1 MEDIGFIAASYL
13 VTFAALAAL
22 VVTTSKAGKRLSRE
36 VADEDKPW
44 T

>member
-1 MEDIGFIAASYL
+1 MDDIGFIAASYVL
-13 VTFAALAAL
+13 TFVALAAL
-22 VVTTSKAGKRLSRE
+22 IVTTWKAGTRLSRE

>member
-1 MEDIGFIAASYL
+1 MEDIGFIATSYL

-22 VVTTSKAGKRLSRE
+22 VVTTLKAGKRLSRE

>member
-1 MEDIGFIAASYL
+1 MDDIGFIATSY
-13 VTFAALAAL
+13 VITFAAIAAL
-22 VVTTSKAGKRLSRE
+22 VVTTWKAGKRLSRE

>member
-1 MEDIGFIAASYL
+1 MDDIGFIAASY
-13 VTFAALAAL
+13 VITFAAIAAL
-22 VVTTSKAGKRLSRE
+22 VVTTLKAGKHLSRE

>member
-1 MEDIGFIAASYL
+1 MEDTGFIATSY
-13 VTFAALAAL
+13 VITFAAIAAL
-22 VVTTSKAGKRLSRE
+22 VVTTWKAGKRLSGE